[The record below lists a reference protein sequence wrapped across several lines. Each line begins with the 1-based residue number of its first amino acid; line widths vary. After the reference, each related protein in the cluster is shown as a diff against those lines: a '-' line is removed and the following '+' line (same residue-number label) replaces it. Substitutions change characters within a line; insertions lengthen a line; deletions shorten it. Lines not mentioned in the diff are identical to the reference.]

1 MKKSE
6 AALILAAAAARDLRT
21 VGEADVL
28 AWHED
33 LEDITYPEAREA
45 LKRYYRDN
53 TDRIMP
59 AHIRQLVRILRD
71 EQRRVSGH
79 EVRALPSRFEDDA
92 TRDSRLASGAER
104 CRQAL
109 AAALKAEAEEQPA
122 EPLTPSDEIRQRA
135 LERARADR
143 KDSRTV
149 PGVSSVGDVLA
160 QITRRRS
167 A

>member
-45 LKRYYRDN
+45 LKRYYRDH

-59 AHIRQLVRILRD
+59 AHIRQLVRIIRD
-71 EQRRVSGH
+71 ERRRTNAH
-79 EVRALPSRFEDDA
+79 EVRALPSRFEDDT
-92 TRDSRLASGAER
+92 TRDRRVASGAEKVR
-104 CRQAL
+104 EAL
-109 AAALKAEAEEQPA
+109 AAALQPKPLEEP
-122 EPLTPSDEIRQRA
+122 EELSPSDEIRQRA
-135 LERARADR
+135 LERARAER
-143 KDSRTV
+143 KDAGRV

>member
-45 LKRYYRDN
+45 LKRHYRN
-53 TDRIMP
+53 STDRIMP
-59 AHIRQLVRILRD
+59 AHIRQHVRVIRD
-71 EQRRVSGH
+71 EQRRQSAH

-92 TRDSRLASGAER
+92 SRDERTSRGAQMVRE
-104 CRQAL
+104 AL
-109 AAALKAEAEEQPA
+109 AAALSPKVDEEP
-122 EPLTPSDEIRQRA
+122 EELSPSDEIRQRA
-135 LERARADR
+135 LERARAER
-143 KDSRTV
+143 REPGPPS
-149 PGVSSVGDVLA
+149 GVSAVGDVLA
-160 QITRRRS
+160 QIMRRRS

>member
-6 AALILAAAAARDLRT
+6 VALILAAAAARDLRT

-33 LEDITYPEAREA
+33 LEDVSYPESREA
-45 LKRYYRDN
+45 LKRYYRDH

-59 AHIRQLVRILRD
+59 AHIRQLVRIIRD
-71 EQRRVSGH
+71 EQRRQNAH
-79 EVRALPSRFEDDA
+79 EVRALPSRFEDDH
-92 TRDSRLASGAER
+92 TRDQRVASGAEM

-109 AAALKAEAEEQPA
+109 ADALKPKDEEPE
-122 EPLTPSDEIRQRA
+122 EPLSPSDEIRQKA
-135 LERARADR
+135 LERARAEKKETGR
-143 KDSRTV
+143 I

>member
-45 LKRYYRDN
+45 LKRYYRDH

-59 AHIRQLVRILRD
+59 AHIRQLVRIIRD
-71 EQRRVSGH
+71 EQRRQSGH
-79 EVRALPSRFEDDA
+79 EVRALPSRFEDDD
-92 TRDSRLASGAER
+92 TRDQRLSGGAEL

-109 AAALKAEAEEQPA
+109 AAALKPKDEEPA
-122 EPLTPSDEIRQRA
+122 EPLSPSDEIRQKA
-135 LERARADR
+135 LDRARAER
-143 KDSRTV
+143 KDSRAST
-149 PGVSSVGDVLA
+149 GMSSVGDVLA

>member
-33 LEDITYPEAREA
+33 LEDVTYPEAREA
-45 LKRYYRDN
+45 LKRYYRDH
-53 TDRIMP
+53 TERIMP
-59 AHIRQLVRILRD
+59 AHIRGLVRIIRD
-71 EQRRVSGH
+71 EQRRQSGH
-79 EVRALPSRFEDDA
+79 EVRALPSRFEDDH
-92 TRDSRLASGAER
+92 TRDERVNRGAEM
-104 CRQAL
+104 CREAL
-109 AAALKAEAEEQPA
+109 AAALQPKPEE
-122 EPLTPSDEIRQRA
+122 EPEQLSPSDEIRQKA
-135 LERARADR
+135 LERARAER
-143 KDSRTV
+143 KDAGRV

-160 QITRRRS
+160 QIVRRRS

>member
-1 MKKSE
+1 VKKSE
-6 AALILAAAAARDLRT
+6 VALILAAAAARDLRT

-33 LEDITYPEAREA
+33 LEDVTYPEAREA
-45 LKRYYRDN
+45 LKRYYRDH

-59 AHIRQLVRILRD
+59 AHIRGFVRIIRD
-71 EQRRVSGH
+71 EQRRQSAH
-79 EVRALPSRFEDDA
+79 EVRALPSRFEDDD
-92 TRDSRLASGAER
+92 TRDQRVASGAEM

-109 AAALKAEAEEQPA
+109 AAALKPAVEEEPA
-122 EPLTPSDEIRQRA
+122 EPLSPSDEIRQKA
-135 LERARADR
+135 LERARAER
-143 KDSRTV
+143 KESGRV

>member
-21 VGEADVL
+21 VGETDVL

-45 LKRYYRDN
+45 LKRYYRDH

-59 AHIRQLVRILRD
+59 AHIRGLVRIIRD
-71 EQRRVSGH
+71 EQRRQTGH
-79 EVRALPSRFEDDA
+79 EVRALPSRFEDDE
-92 TRDSRLASGAER
+92 TRDQRVASGAEM

-109 AAALKAEAEEQPA
+109 AAALGPKPSDEPE

-135 LERARADR
+135 LERARAER
-143 KDSRTV
+143 KDARSST
-149 PGVSSVGDVLA
+149 GMSSVGDVLA